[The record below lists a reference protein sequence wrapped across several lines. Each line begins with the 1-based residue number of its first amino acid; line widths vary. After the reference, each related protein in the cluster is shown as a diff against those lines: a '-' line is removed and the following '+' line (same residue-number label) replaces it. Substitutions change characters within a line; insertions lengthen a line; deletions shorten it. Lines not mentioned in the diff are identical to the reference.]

1 MRAVGYTRTMHILT
15 HRSFIARAF
24 GAACLG
30 IGLLLAACSQ
40 QAPQSTP
47 AASTSAAASIA
58 ASNAAAQNELQA
70 YRQTLAKHQV
80 ALAVPLGQDIL
91 QNHPGTAA
99 AAEVQKTLPA
109 LAAEAKAQEAKLRLA
124 NLWYYQIANVQGEQS
139 TATIYSTEP
148 SGADRIQLVL
158 RRHVKWGKS
167 AYLFGPDGSKG
178 FVCKGQCNL
187 VMDIDGKR
195 ETWKAYLPTTGEP
208 AMFIKDYKRFIATL
222 EKSREIVMHVDS
234 RAQGKQSVTF
244 EVGGFDPTKFAPRPN
259 K

>member
-1 MRAVGYTRTMHILT
+1 MHIPT
-15 HRSFIARAF
+15 HRNLIARAC
-24 GAACLG
+24 GTALLAA
-30 IGLLLAACSQ
+30 GLLLAACSQ
-40 QAPQSTP
+40 QAPQSSAPT
-47 AASTSAAASIA
+47 ASAATSSLAK
-58 ASNAAAQNELQA
+58 SNAAAQDELQA
-70 YRQTLAKHQV
+70 YRQTVAKHQV
-80 ALAVPLGQDIL
+80 ALAVPLGQDIV

-109 LAAEAKAQEAKLRLA
+109 LAAEAKAMEAQVRLA
-124 NLWYYQIANVQGEQS
+124 NLWYYGTANVQGNQS

-148 SGADRIQLVL
+148 SGADRIELVL
-158 RRHVKWGKS
+158 RRHVKWGQS

-222 EKSREIVMHVDS
+222 EKSKVIVMDVDS
-234 RAQGKQSVTF
+234 RAQGKQSVKF
-244 EVGGFDPTKFAPRPN
+244 EVGGFDPAKFAPMP
-259 K
+259 KQ